1 MRSSLPRLRY
11 RVLQSGGLEMVRKT
25 LYALL
30 GLAVAY
36 AIAPA
41 QAASLMGPGS
51 QPGTENVTYT
61 VKAAKKKAKAKPK
74 GKAKAK
80 AKAKKGKKT
89 ASKGPGRC
97 GATMYWDKKK
107 RACATKVK

>member
-1 MRSSLPRLRY
+1 MI
-11 RVLQSGGLEMVRKT
+11 RKT

-30 GLAVAY
+30 GLAVAF
-36 AIAPA
+36 AFAPV
-41 QAASLMGPGS
+41 QAASLVGPGS

-61 VKAAKKKAKAKPK
+61 VKAKKAKAK
-74 GKAKAK
+74 KAKAGKPK
-80 AKAKKGKKT
+80 AKAKGKKT
-89 ASKGPGRC
+89 ASKKGPGRC